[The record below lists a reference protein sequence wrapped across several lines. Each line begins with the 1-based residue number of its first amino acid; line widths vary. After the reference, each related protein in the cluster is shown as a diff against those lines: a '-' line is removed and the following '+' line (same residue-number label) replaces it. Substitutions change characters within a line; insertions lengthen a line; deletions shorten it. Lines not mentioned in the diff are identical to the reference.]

1 MRVNAV
7 ANYFAAACLS
17 LATTVAADAGSNS
30 LDKCPGYKAS
40 NVKKTAYGVTAD
52 LHLAGPAC
60 NAYGKDLDNL
70 KLLIDVE
77 HCMYSTTAHCALQN
91 S

>member
-1 MRVNAV
+1 MRVNGLV
-7 ANYFAAACLS
+7 NFFATACLS
-17 LATTVAADAGSNS
+17 LSTAAAVNDGGNN

-40 NVKKTAYGVTAD
+40 NVKKTSYGVTAD

-60 NAYGKDLDNL
+60 NVYGKDLDNL

-77 HCMYSTTAHCALQN
+77 HCMY
-91 S
+91 